1 MSTNPIAING
11 GGSGGGVPGLPSG
24 LQTLVDKRTKADS
37 SLHSPQL
44 EQELLEGVQG
54 PQVVKAKDALLEVI
68 EYARG
73 GDWKSK
79 LGAHKLT
86 KQEQARGEYC
96 LAWALGRIGE
106 YDGTKPIDLPLK
118 LEESLEHYQIAADLL
133 EIPPPPQLDRV
144 PSVTRPGDSKRSGLE
159 LPEVP
164 AWTGEML
171 SERARTQTTL
181 AFSSLLTNG
190 GETVI
195 EEDKLADLLEIAC
208 RLNVQGEFRNAVF
221 LYLSKMLILV
231 RLALFTP
238 IDPLSSTDDISSSE
252 AGTVMGNAR
261 LIRQLSS
268 LLPFST
274 SPSLW
279 ARHLQFATHVS
290 DVRFVEASM
299 TANRLVDAASAQAAI
314 LQNPKTSNQDRNEI
328 RRMLELTI
336 KQLAPLEKVQ
346 GNVLL
351 GLGRVMLDAV
361 GALYLGRQE
370 GFVAERR
377 RKDEEAAM
385 GMREEEE
392 EEEEE
397 ERKVVPENE
406 LVRETR
412 QVLIRGEFS
421 LSIIYL
427 RTTIIIC

>member
-1 MSTNPIAING
+1 
-11 GGSGGGVPGLPSG
+11 
-24 LQTLVDKRTKADS
+24 
-37 SLHSPQL
+37 
-44 EQELLEGVQG
+44 
-54 PQVVKAKDALLEVI
+54 
-68 EYARG
+68 
-73 GDWKSK
+73 
-79 LGAHKLT
+79 
-86 KQEQARGEYC
+86 
-96 LAWALGRIGE
+96 
-106 YDGTKPIDLPLK
+106 
-118 LEESLEHYQIAADLL
+118 
-133 EIPPPPQLDRV
+133 
-144 PSVTRPGDSKRSGLE
+144 
-159 LPEVP
+159 
-164 AWTGEML
+164 
-171 SERARTQTTL
+171 
-181 AFSSLLTNG
+181 
-190 GETVI
+190 
-195 EEDKLADLLEIAC
+195 
-208 RLNVQGEFRNAVF
+208 
-221 LYLSKMLILV
+221 
-231 RLALFTP
+231 
-238 IDPLSSTDDISSSE
+238 
-252 AGTVMGNAR
+252 MGNAR

-397 ERKVVPENE
+397 ERKAVPENE